1 MQALS
6 FPFQNRT
13 VLAAILRQGIRER
26 TAGSALG
33 FAFIIAYPI
42 LFLLIYYFVFVYI
55 LQVRVQNLSAQTY
68 SIAIFCGLV
77 PFLAFADALSVG
89 TSSIV
94 GNATLLR
101 SAAFPYQLLPLRD
114 VMVAHYA
121 MGFGMLGLMV
131 AAILDRGISPTILLV
146 APVYALQV
154 VMITGI
160 VWMFAIC
167 NVFFRDLSKM
177 LSIMILF
184 VMMISPIGY
193 TEDMVPAGLRPWLAL
208 NPVSHFIFLYRD
220 LLLDHVVN
228 WSRLGL
234 TAVFAFGMYL
244 LGFFVITRLRPLVS
258 DYV

>member
-6 FPFQNRT
+6 FPYLNRV
-13 VLAAILRQGIRER
+13 VLAAIMRQGIRER

-42 LFLLIYYFVFVYI
+42 LFLLIYYFVFVFI
-55 LQVRVQNLSAQTY
+55 LQVRVQSLSTQTY

-94 GNATLLR
+94 GNASLLR

-114 VMVAHYA
+114 VLVAHYA
-121 MGFGMLGLMV
+121 MSFGMLGLIVV
-131 AAILDRGISPTILLV
+131 AMLDRGVSPTILLV
-146 APVYALQV
+146 PPVYILQAI
-154 VMITGI
+154 MITGI
-160 VWMFAIC
+160 VWMFATC

-177 LSIMILF
+177 LSIAILF

-193 TEDMVPAGLRPWLAL
+193 TEDMVPPSLRPWLAL
-208 NPVSHFIFLYRD
+208 NPISHFIFIYRD
-220 LLLDHVVN
+220 LLLDHIVN
-228 WSRLGL
+228 WQRLGL
-234 TAVFAFGMYL
+234 AAVFSLAMYL
-244 LGFFVITRLRPLVS
+244 LGFFVITRLRPLVA